1 MARGALF
8 LPALLLCCAVAW
20 LSQDAAFVGGAA
32 LRGSEVSRVA
42 LNAEAAKKAK
52 APWVGPKKGSTVKI
66 LRPESYWFQ
75 QKGTVVNVNQKAE
88 VKYPVTVK
96 FDAVNYANVNTNGY
110 ALWEVEEV

>member
-8 LPALLLCCAVAW
+8 LPALLFCGAIW
-20 LSQDAAFVGGAA
+20 LLQDAFVGGAA
-32 LRGSEVSRVA
+32 LRGASRVA
-42 LNAEAAKKAK
+42 LNAEGDEAPAKKAK
-52 APWVGPKKGSTVKI
+52 KAWVGPQKGATVKI

-75 QKGTVVNVNQKAE
+75 QQGTVVNVNQKAE